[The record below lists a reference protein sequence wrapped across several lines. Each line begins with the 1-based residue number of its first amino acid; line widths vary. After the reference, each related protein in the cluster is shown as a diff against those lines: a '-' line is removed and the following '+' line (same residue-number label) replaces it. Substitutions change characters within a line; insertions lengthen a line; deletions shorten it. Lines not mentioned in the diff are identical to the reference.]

1 MSKTMFF
8 HFFSKISHKNR
19 NYGVKESKQQSHPG
33 QCREILLKKGIFIMT
48 DEKDVTVVPTVRRRA
63 TVRPQEEAPV
73 AVEAEESRVDE
84 AAEEELKVMD
94 AVASVEAEQTP
105 SEEEPEAEVPDSGI
119 PQADEEVSKEEAE
132 LNKEVETEMYQ
143 QPEMPKVPVQEETP
157 EQRKTEK
164 KAAVKKE
171 KEKMLT
177 QISMANAPR
186 SESAHTIKGIV
197 QASRDEKKEIYS
209 DQGIIPLADELQ
221 FRSEGQRRRE
231 DYITLV
237 GSKRSHS
244 ALTGTIYSISTHGGR
259 ICAVIKYGSFTV
271 LIPSEK
277 LLGPREEKAIAEQ
290 KEEGEKTKMR
300 RRFATQRIGS
310 QVDFVVEAIDEMEM
324 IAIGDR
330 KEAMDIKKQA
340 WYLSNDQNGEPALK
354 KGTKAE
360 ARVVVASR
368 NMLFVEVFGIEYVL
382 REHDIAYVQIPN
394 VAAEYP
400 VGSTVPVVFTKL
412 ERERTEAGIVI
423 HAQVSIKEA
432 MTDPRKRE
440 FDMIQ
445 PKDILAATVTGAVE
459 GGIIVRLGGMGGKQD
474 AMCQYQK
481 KTRAN
486 GYSSDYEVPPIG
498 RNVIVKIRKK
508 EEFDSKKNPI
518 YRVYG
523 DIIRVL

>member
-1 MSKTMFF
+1 ME
-8 HFFSKISHKNR
+8 N
-19 NYGVKESKQQSHPG
+19 N
-33 QCREILLKKGIFIMT
+33 
-48 DEKDVTVVPTVRRRA
+48 DVTVVPTVRRRA
-63 TVRPQEEAPV
+63 TTRKN
-73 AVEAEESRVDE
+73 
-84 AAEEELKVMD
+84 AEEENIQKEGMEPVEAVEPEDVLAAVEQDETPQDEEAADELKLMD
-94 AVASVEAEQTP
+94 ALESVAAQET
-105 SEEEPEAEVPDSGI
+105 EEEEAKEEEQQEAVNESLKNDP
-119 PQADEEVSKEEAE
+119 EVSVSMDAKEEA
-132 LNKEVETEMYQ
+132 LSQEVESEMYGKAGEA
-143 QPEMPKVPVQEETP
+143 PAVPVSQEKAE
-157 EQRKTEK
+157 R

-171 KEKMLT
+171 KENVLT
-177 QISMANAPR
+177 QLSMAKAPR
-186 SESAHTIKGIV
+186 SESAHQIKGIV
-197 QASRDEKKEIYS
+197 QATRNEKREIYS

-221 FRSEGQRRRE
+221 FKSEGQKRRD

-244 ALTGTIYSISTHGGR
+244 CLTGTIYSITTQADK

-277 LLGPREEKAIAEQ
+277 LLGVREEKAIAEQ
-290 KEEGEKTKMR
+290 SDEGEKIRMR
-300 RRFATQRIGS
+300 RRYAMQRIGS

-324 IAIGDR
+324 LAIGDR
-330 KEAMDIKKQA
+330 HEAMNIKKQA
-340 WYLSNDQNGEPALK
+340 WYLSNDQNGEPALS
-354 KGTKAE
+354 KGTRAE

-400 VGSTVPVVFTKL
+400 VGSTVPIVFTKL
-412 ERERTEAGIVI
+412 ERERTDAGIVI
-423 HAQVSIKEA
+423 HAQVSIKDA

-440 FDMIQ
+440 FDMVH
-445 PKDILAATVTGAVE
+445 PKDVLAATVTGAVE

-486 GYSSDYEVPPIG
+486 GFSSDYEVPPIG
-498 RNVIVKIRKK
+498 KNVIVKIRKK
-508 EEFDSKKNPI
+508 EEFDSKQNPI

>member
-1 MSKTMFF
+1 MA
-8 HFFSKISHKNR
+8 
-19 NYGVKESKQQSHPG
+19 E
-33 QCREILLKKGIFIMT
+33 
-48 DEKDVTVVPTVRRRA
+48 EKDVTVVPTVRRRA
-63 TVRPQEEAPV
+63 TVRPQEEVPV
-73 AVEAEESRVDE
+73 AVEAEESKVDE
-84 AAEEELKVMD
+84 TAAEELKVMD
-94 AVASVEAEQTP
+94 AVENLEAEEHP
-105 SEEEPEAEVPDSGI
+105 AEEEPEAEVADNGI
-119 PQADEEVSKEEAE
+119 PEADESLSKADEELSREVEAE
-132 LNKEVETEMYQ
+132 MYKT
-143 QPEMPKVPVQEETP
+143 QPEPQAAPVSPAEAKME
-157 EQRKTEK
+157 R

-171 KEKMLT
+171 KEKVLN

-221 FRSEGQRRRE
+221 FKSEGQKRRD

-244 ALTGTIYSISTHGGR
+244 TLTGTIYSISTHGGR

-290 KEEGEKTKMR
+290 TEEGEKTRMR

-324 IAIGDR
+324 VAIGDR
-330 KEAMDIKKQA
+330 KEAMEIKKQA
-340 WYLSNDQNGEPALK
+340 WYLSNDQSGEPALK

-400 VGSTVPVVFTKL
+400 VGSTVPVIFTKL
-412 ERERTEAGIVI
+412 ERERTEAGIVV

-445 PKDILAATVTGAVE
+445 PKDVLAATVTGAVE

-481 KTRAN
+481 KTRTN

>member
-1 MSKTMFF
+1 M
-8 HFFSKISHKNR
+8 
-19 NYGVKESKQQSHPG
+19 E
-33 QCREILLKKGIFIMT
+33 
-48 DEKDVTVVPTVRRRA
+48 EKDVTIVPTVKRRA
-63 TVRPQEEAPV
+63 VVRKQDNVPETPV
-73 AVEAEESRVDE
+73 AVEAEESTVDE
-84 AAEEELKVMD
+84 TAAEELKVMD
-94 AVASVEAEQTP
+94 AVASAEAPEYEP
-105 SEEEPEAEVPDSGI
+105 EEETDPEVPDSGI
-119 PQADEEVSKEEAE
+119 PEADESVGNEEEKLSNEVEAE
-132 LNKEVETEMYQ
+132 MYGQNQTESQNTTKNEAETKME
-143 QPEMPKVPVQEETP
+143 
-157 EQRKTEK
+157 R
-164 KAAVKKE
+164 KAAVKQE
-171 KEKMLT
+171 KEKVLT

-197 QASRDEKKEIYS
+197 QASRNEKREIYS

-221 FRSEGQRRRE
+221 FKSEGQRRRD

-244 ALTGTIYSISTHGGR
+244 CLTGTIYSITTNAGH

-290 KEEGEKTKMR
+290 SEEGEKTRMR

-310 QVDFVVEAIDEMEM
+310 QVDFVVDAIDEMEM
-324 IAIGDR
+324 VAIGDR

-412 ERERTEAGIVI
+412 ERERTDAGIVI

-445 PKDILAATVTGAVE
+445 PKDVLAATVTGAVE

>member
-1 MSKTMFF
+1 MAEEM
-8 HFFSKISHKNR
+8 
-19 NYGVKESKQQSHPG
+19 
-33 QCREILLKKGIFIMT
+33 
-48 DEKDVTVVPTVRRRA
+48 DVSVVPTVRRR
-63 TVRPQEEAPV
+63 TVVKTQDAPV
-73 AVEAEESRVDE
+73 SVEPEESERNED
-84 AAEEELKVMD
+84 AETELKMMD
-94 AVASVEAEQTP
+94 ALASVEAENTP
-105 SEEEPEAEVPDSGI
+105 EEEEPEAEVHDNGI
-119 PQADEEVSKEEAE
+119 PAADEPVGREEEE
-132 LNKEVETEMYQ
+132 LSKEVEKEMFE
-143 QPEMPKVPVQEETP
+143 QPQTVSDASEESP
-157 EQRKTEK
+157 EQSKTEK

-171 KEKMLT
+171 KEKML
-177 QISMANAPR
+177 QQVSMANIPR

-197 QASRDEKKEIYS
+197 QASRNEKREIYS

-221 FRSEGQRRRE
+221 FKSEGQKRHD

-244 ALTGTIYSISTHGGR
+244 ALTGVIYSISTHGGH

-290 KEEGEKTKMR
+290 KDDGEKTRMR

-310 QVDFVVEAIDEMEM
+310 QVDFVVDAIDEMEM

-340 WYLSNDQNGEPALK
+340 WYLSNDQNNEPILK
-354 KGTKAE
+354 KGTKVE

-440 FDMIQ
+440 FDMVQ
-445 PKDILAATVTGAVE
+445 PKDVLAATVTGAVE
-459 GGIIVRLGGMGGKQD
+459 GGIIVRLGGMTGKQD

-508 EEFDSKKNPI
+508 EEFDSKQNPI